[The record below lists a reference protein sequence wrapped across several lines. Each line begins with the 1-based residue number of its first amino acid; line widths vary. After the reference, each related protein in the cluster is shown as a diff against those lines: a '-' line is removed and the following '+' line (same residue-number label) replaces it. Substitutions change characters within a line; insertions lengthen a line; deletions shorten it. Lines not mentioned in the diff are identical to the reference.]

1 MEMEG
6 RYVNSGYIIY
16 PKLRYF
22 VGIYE
27 LHFVSVRQNVAL
39 YDQIALFN
47 AIKWDTM

>member
-1 MEMEG
+1 MKMEG

-27 LHFVSVRQNVAL
+27 LHLVSDKML
-39 YDQIALFN
+39 LFMT
-47 AIKWDTM
+47 KLHFLMP